1 MYFYYNFISI
11 PSNFRLGFIK
21 ERQKMNSLIISL
33 IMGAI
38 FLFIFISQLFSL
50 QKEVRK
56 LKSITSHLLKEIKIL
71 KDNNDK

>member
-1 MYFYYNFISI
+1 
-11 PSNFRLGFIK
+11 
-21 ERQKMNSLIISL
+21 MNSLIIGL
-33 IMGAI
+33 IMGII

-71 KDNNDK
+71 KDNNGK